1 MESDGNVRTPGSAAY
16 FLVGSS
22 RVPCGPAVSG
32 QLTIPVGRPMSNQD
46 VSGPSL
52 IVQMTPSRSQTQD
65 YHARTSMMRTSNQP
79 VAMHRFPLQ
88 FNHTSSNHI
97 LSPNQQ
103 FKQIPLYQRNTS
115 SIQME
120 SIRKNVFVS
129 TPVASPQLP
138 YNRVG
143 LTPHMLMTYMPPR
156 NRLSNN
162 HRTRVVPVNRPNPM
176 LRRDHYPSDDDLLE
190 VTEHR
195 PIYDAKKSS

>member
-1 MESDGNVRTPGSAAY
+1 
-16 FLVGSS
+16 
-22 RVPCGPAVSG
+22 
-32 QLTIPVGRPMSNQD
+32 
-46 VSGPSL
+46 
-52 IVQMTPSRSQTQD
+52 
-65 YHARTSMMRTSNQP
+65 
-79 VAMHRFPLQ
+79 
-88 FNHTSSNHI
+88 
-97 LSPNQQ
+97 
-103 FKQIPLYQRNTS
+103 
-115 SIQME
+115 ME